1 MTICC
6 GLSCTASKI
15 LGALQAIL
23 HITCI
28 FGVLQPPKCGSSVKK
43 NAGLISPP
51 PRFEPPR
58 PWPPPPPAPCAR
70 PVRRSGRRSEKAAFC
85 HRAPFSGQKRLFFRA
100 GAGKNR
106 LYSERPDGLRRAP
119 RPSPGKTSP
128 QQSGAAIRNSEKPSF
143 WRKRSQPWQK
153 EGLFRDGTGRWAEE
167 RKGRGGRA
175 TGQRGAPWDNA
186 RQSEAARGSARQRRR
201 N

>member
-1 MTICC
+1 MGALPDPFTNWQLMRANPLTICC
-6 GLSCTASKI
+6 GLFCTASKI

-51 PRFEPPR
+51 PCFEPPR
-58 PWPPPPPAPCAR
+58 PWPPPPPARAPAR
-70 PVRRSGRRSEKAAFC
+70 SAVPGGARKKAAFC

-106 LYSERPDGLRRAP
+106 LYSERPDGLQRAP

-128 QQSGAAIRNSEKPSF
+128 QQSGAA
-143 WRKRSQPWQK
+143 
-153 EGLFRDGTGRWAEE
+153 
-167 RKGRGGRA
+167 RGGAGRRGEVEQQA
-175 TGQRGAPWDNA
+175 KQESPAGVSGAPCGP
-186 RQSEAARGSARQRRR
+186 RGRRPF
-201 N
+201 